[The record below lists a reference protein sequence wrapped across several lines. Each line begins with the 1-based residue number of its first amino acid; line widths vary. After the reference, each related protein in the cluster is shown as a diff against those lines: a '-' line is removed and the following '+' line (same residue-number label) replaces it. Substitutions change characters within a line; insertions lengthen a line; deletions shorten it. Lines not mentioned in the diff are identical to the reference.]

1 MSQKLNI
8 GIVGAE
14 EWTEE
19 QQRKVRIE
27 IEKAFNTHAKKKVAK
42 DALTDL
48 VHSNLALVSAHDVI
62 GKMAEEIADD
72 LGIIK
77 KVHEANLQQ
86 AEDVNCCLGCKAH
99 HDPILNL
106 EKVVGP
112 CTCPCHSTPKF
123 FGRRVTLI
131 GYKTSYRRIAETC
144 NVLYCFVP
152 KREVPFIHGNS
163 FRVLEWFCDYCVESG
178 HPTNND
184 CLALKEAK
192 QLGKETHL
200 IIIA

>member
-1 MSQKLNI
+1 MLQKLNI

-27 IEKAFNTHAKKKVAK
+27 IEKAFNTHAEKKVAK
-42 DALTDL
+42 DTLTDL

-77 KVHEANLQQ
+77 RVHEANLQQ

-99 HDPILNL
+99 HDPVLNL
-106 EKVVGP
+106 EKTLGK
-112 CTCPCHSTPKF
+112 CTCPCHITQKF
-123 FGRRVTLI
+123 FGQRTTLT
-131 GYKTSYRRIAETC
+131 GYKTTCKRIAETC

-152 KREVPFIHGNS
+152 KRKVPFLHGDQ
-163 FRVLEWFCDYCVESG
+163 FKVLEWFCDHCVESG
-178 HPTNND
+178 HPTNNG

-200 IIIA
+200 ILIE